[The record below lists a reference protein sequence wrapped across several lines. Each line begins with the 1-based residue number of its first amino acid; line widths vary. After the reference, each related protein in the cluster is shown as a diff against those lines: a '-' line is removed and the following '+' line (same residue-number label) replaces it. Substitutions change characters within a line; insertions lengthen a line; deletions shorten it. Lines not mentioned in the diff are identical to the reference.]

1 MLLMTVT
8 MLAMSMIPAATTA
21 VMTFTMA
28 VVHVNVLLVTM
39 LLVTVTMLAMSM
51 IPAATTS
58 IMAFAVAIVG
68 MSVTMLLVTMLLVTV
83 TMLLVTVIFAAAA
96 VSIMSMPIMS
106 MPVVSMPFMSMPMAV
121 LIMTVAMA
129 VDDIVSI
136 CVVRM
141 PMFLPLLGDNLR
153 GHRFLHVLLRDLGE
167 WLGYFIFAKASLDK
181 SLRARVAVGTPNAT
195 LHDLLRPFFH
205 LAFGGHRFTDC
216 GARPSTTKSAR

>member
-1 MLLMTVT
+1 
-8 MLAMSMIPAATTA
+8 MIPAATTA

-28 VVHVNVLLVTM
+28 VAHVNVLLVTM
-39 LLVTVTMLAMSM
+39 LLVTVTML
-51 IPAATTS
+51 
-58 IMAFAVAIVG
+58 
-68 MSVTMLLVTMLLVTV
+68 LVTV
-83 TMLLVTVIFAAAA
+83 TMLAVTMIFAAAA

-106 MPVVSMPFMSMPMAV
+106 MPIVSMPFMSMPMAV
-121 LIMTVAMA
+121 VIMTVAMA

-167 WLGYFIFAKASLDK
+167 WLGDFIFAKASLDK

-205 LAFGGHRFTDC
+205 LAFGGHRFADC

>member
-1 MLLMTVT
+1 
-8 MLAMSMIPAATTA
+8 
-21 VMTFTMA
+21 
-28 VVHVNVLLVTM
+28 
-39 LLVTVTMLAMSM
+39 
-51 IPAATTS
+51 
-58 IMAFAVAIVG
+58 
-68 MSVTMLLVTMLLVTV
+68 
-83 TMLLVTVIFAAAA
+83 
-96 VSIMSMPIMS
+96 MSMPIMS
-106 MPVVSMPFMSMPMAV
+106 MPIVSMPFMSMPMAV
-121 LIMTVAMA
+121 VIMTVAMLLIMTVAMA